1 MRCLEIG
8 SLITL
13 PGHGHR
19 MEARLHRC
27 RHPGTLS
34 RCPLTPLRPPSREK
48 APSLVLRG
56 DRSVFGVVCRE
67 VCYLPV
73 IHQLAGLGG
82 PEQMLGTEH
91 RLWLT
96 RGTLYNTALICR
108 DDPEVLQCVS
118 VTHRK
123 QAQIDGRPCQ
133 RSPKQQVAERWLAPR
148 LAEPWPV
155 LVNLPHL
162 HKQLGPWRLEKYPA
176 PINAFFFLNKIK

>member
-1 MRCLEIG
+1 MCGICSLTARRSACYNNQVCPRLRHPGLFDLEVSRTVRCLEMG

-19 MEARLHRC
+19 MGARLHRC

-34 RCPLTPLRPPSREK
+34 RCPLTPLRPPSRER
-48 APSLVLRG
+48 APSLVLRD

-108 DDPEVLQCVS
+108 DDPEVLQGFS

-123 QAQIDGRPCQ
+123 QAQIDGR
-133 RSPKQQVAERWLAPR
+133 L
-148 LAEPWPV
+148 
-155 LVNLPHL
+155 
-162 HKQLGPWRLEKYPA
+162 
-176 PINAFFFLNKIK
+176 